1 MRRIVLP
8 ALIVKSPHAAAMVQG
23 VPLLSGGKVYK
34 SVEIRGS
41 RCRTDYR
48 GAVAIFCSN
57 AYGSEVEQHYT
68 WFGSW
73 SEQKA
78 KARNVKV
85 TPAQDMHYRA
95 WCQYTHA
102 WRYRLIGFVS
112 LIDCVDGR
120 GLDPDESPIKTL
132 HKNATDFRSDWI
144 DPSGRPNIY
153 LKVKPLAERQ
163 IADGPRF
170 DQSCYGCTV
179 QQPAHNPTAC
189 HVNWQTVSL
198 AEVDVPTNV
207 QQEIRPWPL
216 PTK

>member
-1 MRRIVLP
+1 MRRLILP
-8 ALIVKSPHAAAMVQG
+8 ALIVKAPHAAAMVQG
-23 VPLLSGGKVYK
+23 LPLLSGGKSYK

-57 AYGSEVEQHYT
+57 AYGSEVEQHYV

-73 SEQKA
+73 SEQSH
-78 KARNVKV
+78 KARNVRV

-102 WRYRLIGFVS
+102 WKYRLLGFVS
-112 LIDCVDGR
+112 LVDCVDGR
-120 GLDPDESPIKTL
+120 GLAFDGKAMRAL
-132 HKNATDFRSDWI
+132 HVGATDFRSDWS
-144 DPSGRPNIY
+144 DPDRPNIY

-198 AEVDVPTNV
+198 AESDIPPHV
-207 QQEIRPWPL
+207 QEEIRPWP
-216 PTK
+216 TQK

>member
-8 ALIVKSPHAAAMVQG
+8 ALIVKAPHAAAMVQG
-23 VPLLSGGKVYK
+23 LPLLSGGKAYK
-34 SVEIRGS
+34 TVEIRGS

-57 AYGSEVEQHYT
+57 AYGSEVEQHYV

-73 SEQKA
+73 SEQSH
-78 KARNVKV
+78 KARNVRV

-102 WRYRLIGFVS
+102 WKYRLLGFVS
-112 LIDCVDGR
+112 LVDCVDGR
-120 GLDPDESPIKTL
+120 GLAFDGKAMRAL
-132 HKNATDFRSDWI
+132 HVGATDFRSGWT
-144 DPSGRPNIY
+144 DPDRPNIY
-153 LKVKPLAERQ
+153 LKVEPLAERQ
-163 IADGPRF
+163 LADGPKF
-170 DQSCYGCTV
+170 SQSCYGCTV
-179 QQPAHNPTAC
+179 QQPAHNATAC

-198 AEVDVPTNV
+198 AQSDIPPHV
-207 QQEIRPWPL
+207 QEEIRPWPL

>member
-1 MRRIVLP
+1 MKKIILP

-23 VPLLSGGKVYK
+23 VPLLSGGKAYK

-95 WCQYTHA
+95 WSQYTHA
-102 WRYRLIGFVS
+102 WRYSLLGFVR
-112 LIDCVDGR
+112 LTDCIDGR
-120 GLDPDESPIKTL
+120 KLDFDGKAMRTL
-132 HKNATDFRSDWI
+132 HIGATDFRSDWS
-144 DPSGRPNIY
+144 DPDAPNIY
-153 LKVKPLAERQ
+153 LKVEPLAERQ
-163 IADGPRF
+163 AADGPKF
-170 DQSCYGCTV
+170 SQVCYGCTV
-179 QQPAHNPTAC
+179 QQPAHNATAC

-198 AEVDVPTNV
+198 REIDVPLNV

-216 PTK
+216 K

>member
-8 ALIVKSPHAAAMVQG
+8 ALIVKAPHAAAMVQG
-23 VPLLSGGKVYK
+23 LPLLSGGKAYK
-34 SVEIRGS
+34 TVEIRGS

-48 GAVAIFCSN
+48 GAVAIYCSN
-57 AYGSEVEQHYT
+57 AYGSEVEQHYV

-73 SEQKA
+73 SEQSH
-78 KARNVKV
+78 KARNVRV

-102 WRYRLIGFVS
+102 WKYRLLGFVS
-112 LIDCVDGR
+112 LVDCVDGR
-120 GLDPDESPIKTL
+120 GLAFDGKAMRAL
-132 HKNATDFRSDWI
+132 HVGATDFRSDWT
-144 DPSGRPNIY
+144 DPDRPNIY

-163 IADGPRF
+163 AADGPRF

-198 AEVDVPTNV
+198 LETDVPQNV
-207 QQEIRPWPL
+207 QQEIRPWP
-216 PTK
+216 TQK

>member
-23 VPLLSGGKVYK
+23 VPLLGGGKAYK
-34 SVEIRGS
+34 SVEVRGA
-41 RCRTDYR
+41 RCRTAYR
-48 GAVAIFCSN
+48 GAVAIFASN
-57 AYGSEVEQHYT
+57 AYDSSVENHYT
-68 WFGSW
+68 WFGAW
-73 SEQKA
+73 SEQSDKRRA
-78 KARNVKV
+78 VKL
-85 TPAQDMHYRA
+85 TTEQDYRFRA
-95 WCQYTHA
+95 WSQYTHA
-102 WRYRLIGFVS
+102 WRYSLLGFVR
-112 LIDCVDGR
+112 LTDCIDGR
-120 GLDPDESPIKTL
+120 KLDFDGKAMRTL
-132 HKNATDFRSDWI
+132 HIGATDFRSDWS
-144 DPSGRPNIY
+144 DPDAPNTY

-207 QQEIRPWPL
+207 QEECKPWPL
-216 PTK
+216 K